1 MSQRAKGMLGAGI
14 ALMITAAVGCTKLPP
29 PTPLDQLNA
38 QQTHGHDLFQSHCAQ
53 CHNDRTN
60 QPLNGQS
67 LRGIFKKQYLD
78 SGAPANDDRVM
89 DAVLYGR
96 PMMPAMGRSMTPEER
111 DDLLAYLHT
120 L

>member
-1 MSQRAKGMLGAGI
+1 MNKIAKAMLSLGVALVLAAAAGCKQI
-14 ALMITAAVGCTKLPP
+14 PP

-38 QQTHGHDLFQSHCAQ
+38 QQMRGHDVYQAQCAQ

-60 QPLNGQS
+60 DPLQGQS
-67 LRGIFKKQYLD
+67 LRGIFKKQYLE

-89 DAVLYGR
+89 DAVMFGR
-96 PMMPAMGRSMTPEER
+96 PMMPSFGRRLTPQDRE
-111 DDLLAYLHT
+111 DLLAYLHT